1 MFLSII
7 LSLIKKNQAK
17 KEKTNRLTTISIS
30 KKNHAI
36 LKTLGQTSDS
46 FNDVLTRLLKNNSLL
61 ESVTRVGTRD
71 KQILTGTN
79 ISSPPPFSE
88 EDNY

>member
-1 MFLSII
+1 MDHII
-7 LSLIKKNQAK
+7 QKLE
-17 KEKTNRLTTISIS
+17 KEIEKPNKLTTISIS
-30 KKNHAI
+30 KENHAI

-61 ESVTRVGTRD
+61 ESASRVGTRD
-71 KQILTGTN
+71 KQILTVTN
-79 ISSPPPFSE
+79 TSSPPPFSE